1 MKKYLLGIENFSK
14 NYLCGYD
21 IVIRKYAI
29 LADFERTFLCEK
41 VAYYNSWLY
50 ICIIK

>member
-1 MKKYLLGIENFSK
+1 MKNIDK

-21 IVIRKYAI
+21 IVIRKYTF
-29 LADFERTFLCEK
+29 LTDFERTFSAEK

-50 ICIIK
+50 ICIIKQILNK